1 MQKQD
6 NDILEL
12 KNTYYDEISS
22 IIANEDLLT
31 SIDSEYKDNKK
42 LSTNDNSLTLIDS
55 EYEDNEKLST
65 NDNSLTLIDSEYE
78 DNEKLSVISDSLM
91 EKDLDYGEKYL
102 NKKSSTNANAKIIKD
117 ITRSKK
123 ISPSVFLKTIIA
135 SSFGLIRTTFY
146 KIVFAFR

>member
-31 SIDSEYKDNKK
+31 S
-42 LSTNDNSLTLIDS
+42 
-55 EYEDNEKLST
+55 
-65 NDNSLTLIDSEYE
+65 IDSEYE

-117 ITRSKK
+117 IPRSKK

>member
-12 KNTYYDEISS
+12 KNIYYDEISS

-31 SIDSEYKDNKK
+31 SIDSEYKDNK
-42 LSTNDNSLTLIDS
+42 
-55 EYEDNEKLST
+55 KLST

-117 ITRSKK
+117 IPRSKK
-123 ISPSVFLKTIIA
+123 ISPSVLKTIIA

>member
-55 EYEDNEKLST
+55 EYEDNEKLS
-65 NDNSLTLIDSEYE
+65 
-78 DNEKLSVISDSLM
+78 VISDSLM

-102 NKKSSTNANAKIIKD
+102 NKKSSTNTNAKIIKD
-117 ITRSKK
+117 IPRSKK
-123 ISPSVFLKTIIA
+123 ISQSVFLKTIIA

>member
-55 EYEDNEKLST
+55 EYEDNEKLS
-65 NDNSLTLIDSEYE
+65 
-78 DNEKLSVISDSLM
+78 VISDSLM

-117 ITRSKK
+117 IPRSKK